1 MEIYVERYSALEA
14 GWRGVTSAF
23 VVGNVPDYRLCTGED
38 DRSRKSAENNTY
50 IVEIHYLC
58 ECKPSGGILPVGLG
72 VLRGAAELRRYA
84 KQRVATA
91 QPLVQRVQSHAL

>member
-50 IVEIHYLC
+50 IVEYTIYA
-58 ECKPSGGILPVGLG
+58 SANR
-72 VLRGAAELRRYA
+72 RGASYLLAWECCGEPR
-84 KQRVATA
+84 
-91 QPLVQRVQSHAL
+91 S